1 MSSSASASALSPL
14 AQSDHERRT
23 AARTDTTAFCSGDVA
38 DTQQRH
44 AALVARGKA
53 LLQSYRERRLHGKSD
68 EELRAQSVAVNGEPH
83 EHSEMVKTQQLLST
97 SVCENNSSGSA
108 VKEIGSWSELV
119 HVQLQNT
126 LLLDAMETRVQD
138 LFSSLTQGKEED
150 PTQRD
155 SHAASICDALAQLVQ
170 QKRVAEDAMVS
181 FTTAMGPPL
190 VLDSDTD
197 ESGEKEQPV
206 SMADT
211 EKTKATGRKSHK
223 WISQQQL
230 RDLVNVKTEA
240 LQRELDE
247 SKMFIA
253 DLRAKVHAYKSESA
267 QSNGR
272 SRSVSADSDA
282 DDHPAAA
289 GKEQNNDA
297 YHEYYVAGAE
307 REIRKLQSALLEKDK
322 LLVSLRTSLERVMQ
336 DHGRLEQELKRSCVA
351 IDQLSAERSHI
362 QKTAADAKALLDR
375 AYSVKARQ
383 LDQLCSDIDL
393 PSQWEQVTDA
403 INGIAYFQQRGHAP
417 QLEDPRVP
425 LAVRRFNIERK
436 VPSASPSPRSS
447 SGQSETQ
454 DRRSSSESRHD
465 SVDLSAAACEDIP
478 EPPDDGCKHQIDD
491 FATPLPEG
499 WEMRATAAGSVFFVN
514 RQTNVTTWKDPRE
527 TQGDGQNKVPGSLRR
542 VKIPFAERKQG
553 HGDHENTVTSYR
565 PPSCDMLPEEDGVQY
580 FDVVFKERGPIGIH
594 FQANSPD
601 AGATVRRLL
610 PGTAAINTGILRPFD
625 RLIAV
630 NHNPVDTASFRHVMI
645 LLQGGL
651 RPLTLTFKR
660 ELHPQ
665 QQQRV
670 AGPSST
676 IAQDGRAQSTS
687 VDADLDE
694 EVVLDADADENET
707 PYHGSQRR
715 RSSRD
720 LLHRRP
726 SAQDVTNQRQ
736 HRESASARAA
746 ASPSASHDGD
756 ADGDSVADKIITNLF
771 SFFWTPP
778 EPLTGEVQTV

>member
-1 MSSSASASALSPL
+1 MSSSTAAVSPF
-14 AQSDHERRT
+14 AQSERMAATRT
-23 AARTDTTAFCSGDVA
+23 ASCGGDDA
-38 DTQQRH
+38 DTQQQH
-44 AALVARGKA
+44 AALVARGRA
-53 LLQSYRERRLHGKSD
+53 LLENYRERRLHYESD
-68 EELRAQSVAVNGEPH
+68 QELRAHSAVVNGEPH
-83 EHSEMVKTQQLLST
+83 ESGVVVKTQQLLST
-97 SVCENNSSGSA
+97 SVSENNNSGGGGVA
-108 VKEIGSWSELV
+108 DKEISSWSELV

-138 LFSSLTQGKEED
+138 LYSSLLPGKEQD
-150 PTQRD
+150 PAQRD
-155 SHAASICDALAQLVQ
+155 SHFASTCDALSQLVQ
-170 QKRVAEDAMVS
+170 QKRVVEDAMVS
-181 FTTAMGPPL
+181 FTAAMGPPL

-197 ESGEKEQPV
+197 ESGDEEQPV
-206 SMADT
+206 PMVNA
-211 EKTKATGRKSHK
+211 EKIKATGKKSHK

-230 RDLVNVKTEA
+230 RDLVDVKTEA
-240 LQRELDE
+240 LQREVDE

-253 DLRAKVHAYKSESA
+253 DLKAKVHAYKSESV
-267 QSNGR
+267 QSNGK
-272 SRSVSADSDA
+272 SRSVFADSITDE
-282 DDHPAAA
+282 PPVVAAA
-289 GKEQNNDA
+289 TEKEPNNDA

-307 REIRKLQSALLEKDK
+307 REIRKLQSALLEKEE
-322 LLVSLRTSLERVMQ
+322 LLISLRTSLEHVML

-351 IDQLSAERSHI
+351 IDQLSAEHNHI
-362 QKTAADAKALLDR
+362 QKAAADAKALLNR

-383 LDQLCSDIDL
+383 LDQLCSNIDL
-393 PSQWEQVTDA
+393 PTQWQQVTDA
-403 INGIAYFQQRGHAP
+403 KNGIVYFQQRGHAP
-417 QLEDPRVP
+417 QLEDPRVL
-425 LAVRRFNIERK
+425 LAVRQYNIGRK
-436 VPSASPSPRSS
+436 VPSASSSPRSS
-447 SGQSETQ
+447 SGQSEAQ
-454 DRRSSSESRHD
+454 DRRSSSGSRHE
-465 SVDLSAAACEDIP
+465 SVDLSTTACEDIP

-514 RQTNVTTWKDPRE
+514 RQTNVTTWNDPRE
-527 TQGDGQNKVPGSLRR
+527 TLGGGQSKAPGSLRR

-553 HGDHENTVTSYR
+553 HGGHENTVTSYR
-565 PPSCDMLPEEDGVQY
+565 PPSSDILSEEDGVQY

-660 ELHPQ
+660 EL
-665 QQQRV
+665 QQQR
-670 AGPSST
+670 GERSSST
-676 IAQDGRAQSTS
+676 SAQGGRTQSAS
-687 VDADLDE
+687 MDADLDE
-694 EVVLDADADENET
+694 EVVLDADADEHET
-707 PYHGSQRR
+707 PDHSSQRR

-720 LLHRRP
+720 FLHRRS
-726 SAQDVTNQRQ
+726 SAQDVTNQR
-736 HRESASARAA
+736 ESAPSRA
-746 ASPSASHDGD
+746 SSSASHDGD